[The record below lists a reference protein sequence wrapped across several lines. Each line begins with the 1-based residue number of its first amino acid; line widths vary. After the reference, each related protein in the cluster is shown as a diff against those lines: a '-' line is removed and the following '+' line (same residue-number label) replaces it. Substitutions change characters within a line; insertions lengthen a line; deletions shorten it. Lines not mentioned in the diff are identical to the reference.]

1 MSEFFDQQSLGV
13 TKFVESRSFLADL
26 SPEKGGVSAKFPS
39 LKPWQ
44 PPSLD
49 MAACCVVIVVGADSS
64 VFVGRFVVGGGVI
77 VGRQRG
83 LIEGIG
89 LIDFL
94 ARLRWAGV
102 NRYILKPKPV
112 EFFAERI

>member
-1 MSEFFDQQSLGV
+1 MAGV
-13 TKFVESRSFLADL
+13 PFV
-26 SPEKGGVSAKFPS
+26 
-39 LKPWQ
+39 
-44 PPSLD
+44 
-49 MAACCVVIVVGADSS
+49 VVVVGAD
-64 VFVGRFVVGGGVI
+64 VIGFVGRFVVGGGAI

-112 EFFAERI
+112 EFFAERVLGERMHARRVSSS